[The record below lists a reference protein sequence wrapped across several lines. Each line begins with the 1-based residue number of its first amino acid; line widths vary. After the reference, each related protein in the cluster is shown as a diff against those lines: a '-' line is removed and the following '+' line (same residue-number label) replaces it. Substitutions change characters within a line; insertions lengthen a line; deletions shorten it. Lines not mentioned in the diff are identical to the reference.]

1 MIRRVAC
8 IVLLGWAV
16 AAVGAAQTAPLTI
29 DLPDALARAKK
40 YGLQLD
46 SATLAVRQAAEDRR
60 QARAATLPQV
70 TGVNGFLLTQ
80 GNGSPTGSYV
90 TANGVHLYTEQVQAH
105 EELLAA
111 FRKGELRRTLA
122 AEMTA
127 KARVEVAARGLTTV
141 VIQDYYSVLAA
152 QRHLTNARK
161 SVAEAE
167 RFYDI
172 SSKQEKGGEVAHA
185 DVIKAQL
192 LLQQRQRD
200 VQDAQLAILK
210 AKIAIAVL
218 MFPEMRDDFE
228 LTDDLGTAPKELPVP
243 GEVSAQAI
251 STSPDIKTAASA
263 VNEATQGIAIAKYGY
278 LPSLGIDFWYGFNS
292 NQLTYYTTIDNQK
305 FRNPGYQAQA
315 TLNVPIWSW
324 GSIRSRVKQ
333 ASYKEEQAK
342 IDLTLAQ
349 RNVKANVMAAYQE
362 LRAAQEQLKS
372 LQESATLSQ
381 ESLRLT
387 VLRYQAGE
395 ASALEVSDAQTT
407 LTQAR
412 NAYDDGLVRY
422 RVASATLQTLTGNL

>member
-8 IVLLGWAV
+8 ITLLGSAL
-16 AAVGAAQTAPLTI
+16 AAAQTAPLTI
-29 DLPDALARAKK
+29 DLPDALARARK

-46 SATLAVRQAAEDRR
+46 SATLAVRQATEDRK
-60 QARAATLPQV
+60 QAKANTLPQV
-70 TGVNGFLLTQ
+70 TANNGFLITQ

-90 TANGVHLYTEQVQAH
+90 TANGVHVYTEQVQAH
-105 EELLAA
+105 EELLNAV
-111 FRKGELRRTLA
+111 RKGEIRRALA

-127 KARVEVAARGLTTV
+127 KARVEVASRGLTTV

-152 QRHLTNARK
+152 QRHLLNAQK
-161 SVAEAE
+161 SVTEAE

-172 SSKQEKGGEVAHA
+172 SSKQEKGGEVAHS

-200 VQDAQLAILK
+200 VQDAQLAIVK

-218 MFPEMRDDFE
+218 MFPEVREDFD
-228 LTDDLGTAPKELPVP
+228 LADDLAAAPKDLPVP
-243 GEVSAQAI
+243 ADVSAQAV
-251 STSPDIKTAASA
+251 STSPEIKTAASV
-263 VNEATQGIAIAKYGY
+263 VNEATHGITIAKYGY
-278 LPSLGIDFWYGFNS
+278 LPSFGLDFWYGFNS
-292 NQLTYYTTIDNQK
+292 NQLTWYTTIDKEK

-315 TLNVPIWSW
+315 TLNIPLWTW

-333 ASYKEEQAK
+333 ASLKEEQAK

-349 RNVKANVMAAYQE
+349 RNVKANVLAAYQE
-362 LRAAQEQLKS
+362 LRVAQDQLKS

-395 ASALEVSDAQTT
+395 ASALEVSDAQST